1 MDIVMVK
8 RDGRFSGEAF
18 VVLGNL
24 QLVEAAM
31 QKHRQFIG
39 QRFIEIFPAQKRVG
53 FALFEPSSRCLDR
66 NRKPSAFVPFATWT
80 RALTWTT
87 YPLSQCYRV

>member
-18 VVLGNL
+18 VVLGSL
-24 QLVEAAM
+24 QLVDAAM
-31 QKHRQFIG
+31 TKHRQFIG

-53 FALFEPSSRCLDR
+53 P
-66 NRKPSAFVPFATWT
+66 PG
-80 RALTWTT
+80 
-87 YPLSQCYRV
+87 